1 MQEKWE
7 TVRSA
12 RRLNKLFFPY
22 CSILTEEL
30 YLTDL
35 FTALCTSGQYDKI
48 EGCAYFAAQGYC
60 KETSQYRDY
69 VQSNC
74 PASCGNCESKSE
86 GTINLSNT
94 CTLSP
99 LINKYE
105 CFQVYSSK
113 VNCFKPIA
121 LSNADRFS

>member
-35 FTALCTSGQYDKI
+35 LTALCTPEQYDKI

-74 PASCGNCESKSE
+74 YASCGNCESKSE